1 MSNRISGHYF
11 ETGQKGHKGK
21 NDKTIYILET

>member
-1 MSNRISGHYF
+1 MSNRTSGHYF
-11 ETGQKGHKGK
+11 QAGQKDHNGK